1 MRYIRTTNNYVE
13 FVETDASEKIISTRG
28 FKFGVLY
35 FQVKN
40 DKVTFFLN
48 DQENPWR
55 NDIWSINIPF
65 SIDGIDC
72 TTEEEA
78 VAELQRIMQID
89 KTVIATVEWE
99 DYYTKEESD
108 ERYELKGSGSTI
120 VDDELDINSKN
131 AVANS
136 AITIAINSKLDAS
149 AYTPTDLSDYYKKSE
164 TSGATEISNALS
176 EKQDKSGMTNYS
188 TTVEMN
194 AAINAATSG
203 KADIDDI
210 PSVDGYFDGA
220 SYDSQT
226 KRINFKH
233 NNEILAYI
241 DATDFIKDGMVS
253 SVEIRNGKLVITFNS
268 DAGKEAIELNISD
281 IFNADN
287 YYTKDEVNAEL
298 AKKADTTVT
307 YTKTEVNGLLDNKL
321 NTSAFN
327 TYSAETKTVIDE
339 KLDATAYTPTD
350 LSNYYKKSETS
361 GATEISNALSE
372 KQDALIAGDNITISG
387 NVISATQ
394 VQSDWNENDSG
405 STAYIKNRTH
415 YTYEDYAVERTLS
428 SNTAVQIDDTHYG
441 LKNEWVGNGFLESGK
456 KYRVTIGED
465 EYVVTAT
472 TLANGN
478 VALNVEEGAASPLND
493 TWSIYKDTSDGSYQ
507 ATVAIN
513 DSSLVGQPISVKVE
527 KWDDIVVPLEN
538 KYLGLPISGNTDNRN
553 IIANYFNNSISNDS
567 YGCFAEGTFNTIND
581 DSSYSHT
588 EGGSNIISGNS
599 SYSHA
604 EGGYNK
610 IISGSYNSHAEGQYN
625 TISGNSYNSHVEG
638 YSNTISGF
646 SYYSHAE
653 GYSNKIISNS
663 NNSHAEGGYN
673 TINDN
678 SSYSHAEG
686 LYNVISDNSNY
697 SHAEGQSNRISNYS
711 YDSHA
716 EGNGNTISG
725 NSSYS
730 HAEGQSNKIISG
742 SSDSHVEGAS
752 NKIISGS
759 QYSHAEGYGNTISGS
774 SFSHAEGQYNTINS
788 DSYCSHVEGHRNE
801 VKNLSEHAS
810 GQNNIS
816 SKVSTEFGNSGNT
829 LFSVGNGDT
838 LRGTHNAFEIR
849 QDGSIYIANLSGGTA
864 YYNRPMIKLQDA
876 LSQGGGG
883 GGDTSVI
890 ELTQAQYNALAT
902 KDPNVIYVITDATS
916 LDGADYYTKADV
928 YTKSEIDAMIGNIE
942 TLLSQI

>member
-1 MRYIRTTNNYVE
+1 MRYIRTTNDYVE

-40 DKVTFFLN
+40 GKVTFYLN

-108 ERYELKGSGSTI
+108 ERYELKGSGATNP
-120 VDDELDINSKN
+120 VDEELDINSKN
-131 AVANS
+131 AVTNS

-149 AYTPTDLSDYYKKSE
+149 AYTPTDLSNYDTKDEVNAKIESATSGKVDTSAFNSYSASVETELDSKLDATAYTPTDLSDYYKKSE
-164 TSGATEISNALS
+164 TSGATDISNALN

-188 TTVEMN
+188 TTIEMN

-287 YYTKDEVNAEL
+287 YYTKEEVNAEL
-298 AKKADTTVT
+298 AKKADTAVT

-327 TYSAETKTVIDE
+327 TYSAETKTVIDG
-339 KLDATAYTPTD
+339 KLDASAYTPTD
-350 LSNYYKKSETS
+350 LSNYYTKSETS

-372 KQDALIAGDNITISG
+372 KQDTLIAGDNITISG

-394 VQSDWNENDSG
+394 VQSDWNENNSG

-415 YTYEDYAVERTLS
+415 YEYEGYSELVNSTVVLNQNGPTHGGYTFSNVNITEGKTYKV
-428 SNTAVQIDDTHYG
+428 VID
-441 LKNEWVGNGFLESGK
+441 
-456 KYRVTIGED
+456 ED
-465 EYVVTAT
+465 EYIVTAST
-472 TLANGN
+472 WRGG
-478 VALNVEEGAASPLND
+478 VGLNIPSDASSPFTD
-493 TWSIYKDTSDGSYQ
+493 TWSIYYTNGSW
-507 ATVAIN
+507 TISINNAIGETKTIK
-513 DSSLVGQPISVKVE
+513 LYEVGT
-527 KWDDIVVPLEN
+527 IVVPLEN

-553 IIANYFNNSISNDS
+553 IIANYFNSSISNNC
-567 YGCFAEGTFNTIND
+567 YGCFAEGSNNTISGN
-581 DSSYSHT
+581 SNYSHA
-588 EGGSNIISGNS
+588 EGYNNTIISGS

-604 EGGYNK
+604 EGNG
-610 IISGSYNSHAEGQYN
+610 N
-625 TISGNSYNSHVEG
+625 TISGNSYHSHVEG
-638 YSNTISGF
+638 DNNTISSG
-646 SYYSHAE
+646 SQYSHT
-653 GYSNKIISNS
+653 
-663 NNSHAEGGYN
+663 EGGYN

-686 LYNVISDNSNY
+686 LYNVISDNSNH

-711 YDSHA
+711 YNSHA
-716 EGNGNTISG
+716 EGYDNTINGSQYSHVEGYNNTISD

-730 HAEGQSNKIISG
+730 HAEGQSNTISG
-742 SSDSHVEGAS
+742 NSNHSHVEGD
-752 NKIISGS
+752 NNIISGP
-759 QYSHAEGYGNTISGS
+759 QYSHAEGQNNTISGYS
-774 SFSHAEGQYNTINS
+774 SYSHAEGVNNTISSNS
-788 DSYCSHVEGHRNE
+788 TCSHAEGSNNTISDNSGCSHVEGLKNE
-801 VKNLSEHAS
+801 VNNSYEHAS
-810 GQNNIS
+810 GFYNIS
-816 SKVSTEFGNSGNT
+816 SKASTEFGNSGNT
-829 LFSVGNGDT
+829 LFSVGNGSS
-838 LRGTHNAFEIR
+838 RQRHNAIEIR
-849 QDGSIYIANLSGGTA
+849 QSGDIYVTNTNASGE
-864 YYNRPMIKLQDA
+864 YYAKPMIKLQDYT
-876 LSQGGGG
+876 QFKI
-883 GGDTSVI
+883 VQ
-890 ELTQAQYNALAT
+890 LTQAQYDALST
-902 KDPNVIYVITDATS
+902 KDNSTLYVI
-916 LDGADYYTKADV
+916 V
-928 YTKSEIDAMIGNIE
+928 N
-942 TLLSQI
+942 